1 MFQKCFICTGTYFWP
16 VFFLFFRVNVTISN
30 DTKPNSLAAKP
41 RTIVKGISKLKPFTL
56 YAFQVEAVVL
66 KNEGA
71 KSDLV
76 FIQTKESGKL
86 RKTNIDSFITTK
98 NTPAAY
104 QNALTFKQLAFF
116 RQR

>member
-1 MFQKCFICTGTYFWP
+1 M
-16 VFFLFFRVNVTISN
+16 FFLFFRVNVTISN

-104 QNALTFKQLAFF
+104 QNALTLKQLAFF